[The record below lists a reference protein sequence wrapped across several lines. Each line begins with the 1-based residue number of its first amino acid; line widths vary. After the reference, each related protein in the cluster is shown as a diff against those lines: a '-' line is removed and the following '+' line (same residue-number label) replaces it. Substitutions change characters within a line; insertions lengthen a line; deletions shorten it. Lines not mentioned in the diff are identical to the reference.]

1 VKVVLLGATK
11 GMGRAL
17 ARLMAERGDELFLL
31 GRDPSDL
38 QRCATDLEIR
48 GAAGDVRYATCDLL
62 RPQGFGDALD
72 AASRQ
77 LGGLEAIVL
86 TAGVYATQEALEED
100 AAALEQLLTVDF
112 TRTIEF
118 CEHARRRLLQ
128 GKGGVLCVFSSVAGD
143 RARKSRMFY
152 GAAKAG
158 LSYYLEGLDLKYHD
172 QGLHTV
178 IVKPGFVRTTMT
190 AGAGATLRRRAGGCR
205 PEGTQGHR
213 QGVASGVRAADVA
226 PRHANDPHTPQV
238 DNAAGGVLR
247 ARCREPAV
255 LPPSTVSV
263 RETAHV
269 A

>member
-1 VKVVLLGATK
+1 MKVVLLGATK

-190 AGAGATLRRRAGGCR
+190 AGL
-205 PEGTQGHR
+205 PEPPF
-213 QGVASGVRAADVA
+213 AAEPEDVA
-226 PRHANDPHTPQV
+226 RRVLKAIDKGWPVAYVPPMWRLVMLTIRTLPRWIMRRV
-238 DNAAGGVLR
+238 
-247 ARCREPAV
+247 EF
-255 LPPSTVSV
+255 
-263 RETAHV
+263 
-269 A
+269 